1 LIALLLRDDA
11 AATTPRSRRER
22 LGTLLAGGLMGVAF
36 TLWNYSIGYVGA
48 GLATVLGNTQ
58 VVFVGLFAWWVFR
71 ERPPR
76 ATVLAVP
83 LVLGGVV
90 LATGVGR
97 PDAYGSDPVLGV
109 LFGVFNALSYAAFLL
124 IFRRTARGATRP
136 GGPCSTPPLGA
147 AVVTLV
153 LGLLTDPAFD
163 LRPVWPAHGWLLA
176 LAIGSQT
183 IAWGAILVVLPR
195 LPALDTSS
203 SCWCSRADGRVG
215 GVAVRRAAVALAV
228 GGGGVGPR
236 RGRGGRAGGRGRAW
250 SPAGLTGARWA
261 PAAASPTAH
270 RAAVGRCRTLVACA
284 GSCRS
289 FRSCSPPCWPP
300 VRRGHRQPQQP
311 RRPPARSAATA
322 TAGETVYV
330 RSTFPSGAFGL
341 PADAFAGAFSIPLG
355 VDGSGARV
363 TSEFEFD
370 RRRGPRR
377 LDVAPRRRLVWS
389 RAAGDRRCSW

>member
-1 LIALLLRDDA
+1 MLHLLGVAAAAAISFSAIFIRLADVSVSTAAFFRPFYALPAIALLLAMSRGHD
-11 AATTPRSRRER
+11 PRSGRER

-97 PDAYGSDPVLGV
+97 PDAYGSDPVMGV
-109 LFGVFNALSYAAFLL
+109 VFGVFNALSYAAFLL

-136 GGPCSTPPLGA
+136 WGPLFDASLGA
-147 AVVTLV
+147 AVITLV

-195 LPALDTSS
+195 LPALDTSIILLVQPVLTVVWGAWMFAERPS
-203 SCWCSRADGRVG
+203 PWQWA
-215 GVAVRRAAVALAV
+215 GVASVLAGVGVVVLAGAVA
-228 GGGGVGPR
+228 
-236 RGRGGRAGGRGRAW
+236 RGRLRG
-250 SPAGLTGARWA
+250 
-261 PAAASPTAH
+261 
-270 RAAVGRCRTLVACA
+270 
-284 GSCRS
+284 
-289 FRSCSPPCWPP
+289 
-300 VRRGHRQPQQP
+300 
-311 RRPPARSAATA
+311 
-322 TAGETVYV
+322 
-330 RSTFPSGAFGL
+330 
-341 PADAFAGAFSIPLG
+341 
-355 VDGSGARV
+355 
-363 TSEFEFD
+363 
-370 RRRGPRR
+370 
-377 LDVAPRRRLVWS
+377 
-389 RAAGDRRCSW
+389 

>member
-1 LIALLLRDDA
+1 MLHLLGVAAAAAISFSAIFIRLADVSVSTAAFFRPFYALPAIALLLVMSRGHD
-11 AATTPRSRRER
+11 PRSRRER

-97 PDAYGSDPVLGV
+97 PDAYGSDPVMGV
-109 LFGVFNALSYAAFLL
+109 VFGVFNALSYAAFLL

-136 GGPCSTPPLGA
+136 WGPLFDASLGA

-195 LPALDTSS
+195 LPALDTSIILLVQPVLTVVWGAWMFAERPS
-203 SCWCSRADGRVG
+203 PWQWA
-215 GVAVRRAAVALAV
+215 GVASVLAGVGVVVLAGAVA
-228 GGGGVGPR
+228 
-236 RGRGGRAGGRGRAW
+236 RGRLRG
-250 SPAGLTGARWA
+250 
-261 PAAASPTAH
+261 
-270 RAAVGRCRTLVACA
+270 
-284 GSCRS
+284 
-289 FRSCSPPCWPP
+289 
-300 VRRGHRQPQQP
+300 
-311 RRPPARSAATA
+311 
-322 TAGETVYV
+322 
-330 RSTFPSGAFGL
+330 
-341 PADAFAGAFSIPLG
+341 
-355 VDGSGARV
+355 
-363 TSEFEFD
+363 
-370 RRRGPRR
+370 
-377 LDVAPRRRLVWS
+377 
-389 RAAGDRRCSW
+389 